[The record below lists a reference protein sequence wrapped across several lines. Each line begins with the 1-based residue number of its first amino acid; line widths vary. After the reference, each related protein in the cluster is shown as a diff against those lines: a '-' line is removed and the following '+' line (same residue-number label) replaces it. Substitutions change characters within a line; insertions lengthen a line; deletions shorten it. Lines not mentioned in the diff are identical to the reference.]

1 MLFLLTST
9 CNALPLDPCLTGSS
23 FDFHISTQVLSRQKG
38 PGRTIHD
45 SVILTLLNF
54 LPSTNAILFVYLCHY
69 YSVLWWQSFL
79 VFFSAVWNSAYME
92 KALIFAD
99 WMAKWLTGFFM
110 FTVSLLCFWLS
121 LCLLILTAW
130 QFFHFSLLQENK
142 EQKVIKSYMIKNN
155 YLKKL

>member
-99 WMAKWLTGFFM
+99 WMAK
-110 FTVSLLCFWLS
+110 
-121 LCLLILTAW
+121 CLLSVFCVFGYLCVSWYLQHGSSFISACFKKIRNKKWLNLIWLKIIIL
-130 QFFHFSLLQENK
+130 
-142 EQKVIKSYMIKNN
+142 KNYKYN
-155 YLKKL
+155 NL